1 MSNIIYI
8 DNHSHL
14 NLPEFDNDYVEVY
27 KRAVEDGVQVINVG
41 TDKVSSKK
49 AVEISDELGCFAIVG
64 LHPNEFALG
73 FDYEYYKSLAI
84 HPRVVGIGECGLDY
98 FRSEEDTK
106 EKQKEV
112 FKKQIELALEVDK
125 PLMLHIRDSGTGDAY
140 RDVLDILK
148 SYIINQSS
156 SEYPRGCKSVLRGN
170 LHFFAGTLDIAKEF
184 LALGFT
190 LSFTGAITYPPR
202 KGETANQYEEII
214 KHAPLDRILSE
225 TDCPF
230 VAPVPYRGQRNEPRY
245 VVEVVK
251 KIAEIKGLP
260 VEEVSKQLIENSKKL
275 FGI

>member
-1 MSNIIYI
+1 MSSIIYI
-8 DNHSHL
+8 DNHCHL

-49 AVEISDELGCFAIVG
+49 AVDLADELGCFAIVG

-156 SEYPRGCKSVLRGN
+156 SEYPRGCKSVLRGDV
-170 LHFFAGTLDIAKEF
+170 HFFAGTLDIAKEF

-230 VAPVPYRGQRNEPRY
+230 VAPVPYRGQRNEPGY

-260 VEEVSKQLIENSKKL
+260 VHEVAKQLIENSKKL

>member
-1 MSNIIYI
+1 MKYI

-41 TDKVSSKK
+41 TDKMSSKK
-49 AVEISDELGCFAIVG
+49 AVDLADELGCFAIVG
-64 LHPNEFALG
+64 LHPNEFTEG

-98 FRSEEDTK
+98 YRSEEDTK

-140 RDVLDILK
+140 RDVLSILTTYY
-148 SYIINQSS
+148 SLRNTRI
-156 SEYPRGCKSVLRGN
+156 RGDV
-170 LHFFAGTLDIAKEF
+170 HFFAGSLDIAKEF

-202 KGETANQYEEII
+202 KGEVANQYEEII

-251 KIAEIKGLP
+251 KIAEIKGLSID
-260 VEEVSKQLIENSKKL
+260 VVSEQLIENSRKL